1 MKLEK
6 ISAIAEIVSSVAIVL
21 TLVYLTV
28 QTQQNTSALQASVRQ
43 GMLAEETQLILS
55 QLDYPYLNAMNL
67 DNQELDPNQRLQ
79 ARTWITAFLR
89 VRENHWLQYQAGVID
104 ATTWQAYRLP
114 IRIVLTTNIG
124 REEWG
129 LRRNRGE
136 FAQGFVD
143 DVDQFLA
150 SE

>member
-6 ISAIAEIVSSVAIVL
+6 ISAIAEILSSIAIVL
-21 TLVYLTV
+21 TLVYLAV
-28 QTQQNTSALQASVRQ
+28 QTQQNTSALQANVRQ

-55 QLDYPYLNAMNL
+55 QLDYPFLNAMTI
-67 DNQELDPNQRLQ
+67 DDRELDLDQRLQ

-104 ATTWQAYRLP
+104 ETTWQAYRLP
-114 IRIVLTTNIG
+114 IRIVLSSNVG
-124 REEWG
+124 REEWA
-129 LRRNRGE
+129 LRRSRGE
-136 FAQGFVD
+136 FTEGFVD
-143 DVDQFLA
+143 DVDNFLA